1 MTHDSTKSAY
11 DHPLLPFGASFAR
24 KLASKSSTSATKFTV
39 APKLHGFNAECEPR
53 PEDAH
58 FSDAQGK
65 PLTPGVSVCFAGDI
79 LEAVETETLVFLRE
93 LIETFP
99 VLVNK
104 RFYIVAVPMLLS
116 PSKFLATGNYIKQV
130 DIDEALRE
138 CGFANRQL
146 NGQNEQLLVLPLY
159 LPHEVS
165 QRTPERRIHLASRTA
180 TFCGNSFCKTA
191 LSTPDDYAVWQ
202 VTRALMALAG
212 MDLSQAPAVGGTT
225 LLDRS
230 GRAAVLQNWTM
241 GESKHASGINAL
253 VQRDPISET
262 AIKVGMEQF
271 SGWQGFLRNTLTKD
285 KNASDDALTDALTE
299 EIWGDDGSKAEREN
313 VMRRAMEKVETLHD
327 EEAVADVLFDA
338 VSKVRA
344 SLAKR
349 SSPERRDHARIVAR
363 LTVDVAKILP
373 RTVALARREYDYD
386 GIIESASILWAEGKA
401 SARFA

>member
-1 MTHDSTKSAY
+1 MTTSAY
-11 DHPLLPFGASFAR
+11 THPLLPFGASFAR
-24 KLASKSSTSATKFTV
+24 KLANSATSQKFIVT
-39 APKLHGFNAECEPR
+39 PKLHGFNAECEPR

-58 FSDAQGK
+58 FNDGLGK
-65 PLTPGVSVCFAGDI
+65 SITPGVSICFAGDI

-104 RFYIVAVPMLLS
+104 RFYIIAVPVLLS

-138 CGFANRQL
+138 CNFHHRTLHAQT
-146 NGQNEQLLVLPLY
+146 EQLLILPLY

-165 QRTPERRIHLASRTA
+165 QRTPERRIHLATRTA

-202 VTRALMALAG
+202 VTRALMALSG
-212 MDLSQAPAVGGTT
+212 LDLSQAPGVGGTA

-230 GRAAVLQNWTM
+230 GRTAVLQNWTM
-241 GESKHASGINAL
+241 GESRHASGINAI
-253 VQRDPISET
+253 VQRDPTSEV
-262 AIKVGMEQF
+262 AIKVDMNQF
-271 SGWQGFLRNTLTKD
+271 SVWFSFLRNKLTND
-285 KNASDDALTDALTE
+285 KNASDEALIDALTD
-299 EIWGDDGSKAEREN
+299 EIWGDDGSKAERDN
-313 VMRRAMEKVETLHD
+313 TMRRAMDKAESLHD
-327 EEAVADVLFDA
+327 EEAVADVLFAA
-338 VSKVRA
+338 VAKVRQ

-349 SSPERRDHARIVAR
+349 SAPERRDHARIVAR
-363 LTVDVAKILP
+363 LTVDMAKILP

-386 GIIESASILWAEGKA
+386 GIIESASVLWAEGKV